1 MHVLLIAEYDVAN
14 LYLWASLSDGSRIPL
29 AHDDSRGVSLRPL
42 RPHSLGS
49 AHVSHVSCTAGSSPW
64 EIGWSLSCDRV
75 VVASHGGSSFNQV
88 VSFPRTNATGNGS
101 SPCTLTLIDSG
112 GDGWAGAT
120 WAGFGQSN
128 LSLASGSSTEITF
141 LASVPT
147 EPPHFQ
153 LAVPYN
159 ASSGVGGAFEAGWGA
174 CGTAVV
180 TDIIEAEVEISPP
193 ASISLSAV
201 FTLMPGA
208 EAMPTA
214 LATPGTAAAADP
226 FLLPS
231 SVMLEPFVTFA
242 AGHSRSLSSDARLH
256 LEVLTP
262 DCATAST
269 SPASLS
275 ILPNA
280 SCIEVVVFASL
291 PLLTEIA
298 GVASVNTTLRL
309 AVSDVA
315 TLSLSRDA
323 CPPNPTKPDILRPIG
338 CSGAYQTSQLRATA
352 TLRTGE
358 ALDVTRFST
367 WSSSDESV
375 LRCHCLNNCAP
386 SYQKFIRSGVYKTIR
401 TEPYHAVPLAPGT
414 ATVLAYFMF
423 PRHGANQTFQVSD
436 LPANVSSIAV
446 AISDSLAESYG
457 FGRFATRTS
466 VWFDDGSA
474 VVAMEDFTCA
484 STDDDDT
491 FVLGARLVSPAHAWL
506 PPADIATGGLGM
518 QGGAPIVALSSSD
531 TAAVTL
537 AASVAGGNRYVVV
550 TTLANRHAPINI
562 TAAATCGGP
571 SVQGSAT
578 FVANLAPDFL
588 DVDLG
593 SSPTPPKATSRK
605 PSHAPPGLQFVQS
618 GGLLQV
624 GVYANVAG
632 VRLINFQVILE
643 LLTTCNCLPLTL
655 TTHHLPLIILSRWS
669 STSTPTTFSPKASP
683 TWTGRRLSRRS
694 TTLLTKRSS
703 SAAISTRR
711 RRAWIHTATGWI
723 HTIAAAIS

>member
-1 MHVLLIAEYDVAN
+1 
-14 LYLWASLSDGSRIPL
+14 
-29 AHDDSRGVSLRPL
+29 
-42 RPHSLGS
+42 
-49 AHVSHVSCTAGSSPW
+49 
-64 EIGWSLSCDRV
+64 
-75 VVASHGGSSFNQV
+75 VASHGGSSFNQV

-101 SPCTLTLIDSG
+101 FPCTLTLIDSG

-128 LSLASGSSTEITF
+128 LSLANGSSTEITF
-141 LASVPT
+141 WASVPT

-153 LAVPYN
+153 LAVPLN

-174 CGTAVV
+174 CGAAVV
-180 TDIIEAEVEISPP
+180 TDTIQVEIAISPP

-201 FTLMPGA
+201 FTRMPGA
-208 EAMPTA
+208 ELMPSA
-214 LATPGTAAAADP
+214 LAVPGTAATANP
-226 FLLPS
+226 FVLPS
-231 SVMLEPFVTFA
+231 SVVLEPFVTFA
-242 AGHSRSLSSDARLH
+242 AGNSRSFRNDARLH

-262 DCATAST
+262 DCATASI
-269 SPASLS
+269 SPASLL
-275 ILPNA
+275 ILPDA
-280 SCIEVVVFASL
+280 SCTEVVVFASL
-291 PLLTEIA
+291 PLLTESV
-298 GVASVNTTLRL
+298 GVAPVNTTLRI

-323 CPPNPTKPDILRPIG
+323 CPPNPTEPDTLRPIG

-367 WSSSDESV
+367 WSSSNESV

-386 SYQKFIRSGVYKTIR
+386 SYDKLVSTRPNVYKTIR

-414 ATVLAYFMF
+414 ATVLAYFMI
-423 PRHGANQTFQVSD
+423 PRHGANQTFQVSGV
-436 LPANVSSIAV
+436 PANVSSIAV
-446 AISDSLAESYG
+446 AISSSLAESYG

-466 VWFDDGSA
+466 VWLDDGSA

-484 STDDDDT
+484 STDNDDT

-506 PPADIATGGLGM
+506 PPADIAVGGLGM

-562 TAAATCGGP
+562 TAAATCAGP

-588 DVDLG
+588 DIDLG

-624 GVYANVAG
+624 GVYVNVAD
-632 VRLINFQVILE
+632 VKLINFQVILE
-643 LLTTCNCLPLTL
+643 PRITCNYLPLTI
-655 TTHHLPLIILSRWS
+655 TTHHLLLIILILGGPRHRHRLPSR
-669 STSTPTTFSPKASP
+669 PRL
-683 TWTGRRLSRRS
+683 RRPEL
-694 TTLLTKRSS
+694 
-703 SAAISTRR
+703 AAGCRDAQRPS
-711 RRAWIHTATGWI
+711 
-723 HTIAAAIS
+723 